1 MDNYQKGNTNFL
13 EGAGKE
19 TRSEYPE
26 FNDLEIQVEEIL
38 AVLDLDTEIPDNL
51 IESVMQKKEAVKIA
65 ASSGFDLSKYL
76 QIAAVLVGGMFI
88 GILLGKNADVNS
100 FNKKQS
106 RDNHALME
114 LREKHHLSEDYTF
127 GRL

>member
-1 MDNYQKGNTNFL
+1 MDNNQKGNTNFL
-13 EGAGKE
+13 EGTGKK
-19 TRSEYPE
+19 TRPE
-26 FNDLEIQVEEIL
+26 FSEIDIRIEEIL
-38 AVLDLDTEIPDNL
+38 AVLDIDAEIPDGL
-51 IESVMQKKEAVKIA
+51 IENVMQKKEAVKIDT
-65 ASSGFDLSKYL
+65 SSGFDLSKYL
-76 QIAAVLVGGMFI
+76 QIAAVLVGGIFI
-88 GILLGKNADVNS
+88 GILLGKNADINS